1 MTAQRIVFW
10 RHGQTDFNQERRI
23 QGALDIE
30 LNESGIAQ
38 ARRVAPYVAAMNP
51 TRIISSPLV
60 RAVRTAEEVAVL
72 TGVSVETDTRLR
84 ERDFGEFEGLTRE
97 ELLRRFPDEYALWR
111 AGGTP
116 VNLGVET
123 RVSVGE
129 RTRQAIIEAS
139 EQMDGGVL
147 LVVAHGAALS
157 CAVTAMLG
165 MDPDEWSGIAGLD
178 NCHWSLMRP
187 FEQAPYWRLLAHNR
201 VIPTER
207 ESELGVQGMSS
218 MEA

>member
-1 MTAQRIVFW
+1 MTAQRIIFW
-10 RHGQTDFNQERRI
+10 RHGQTDFNQARRV

-30 LNESGIAQ
+30 LNEDGIAQ

-51 TRIISSPLV
+51 TRIISSPLK

-72 TGVSVETDTRLR
+72 TGVPVEIDERLR
-84 ERDFGEFEGLTRE
+84 ERNFGDFEGLTRD
-97 ELLRRFPDEYALWR
+97 ELCERFPEEYALWKS
-111 AGGTP
+111 GGTP
-116 VNLGVET
+116 VIRGVET
-123 RVSVGE
+123 RSSVGE
-129 RTRQAIIEAS
+129 RTSQAILETS
-139 EQMDGGVL
+139 EQMDGGIL

-157 CAVTAMLG
+157 CAMTAILG
-165 MDPDEWSGIAGLD
+165 MDSDKWSGIAGLD

-187 FEQAPYWRLLAHNR
+187 FEQAPFWRLLAHNR
-201 VIPTER
+201 VIPTEC

>member
-1 MTAQRIVFW
+1 MTAQRIIFW
-10 RHGQTDFNQERRI
+10 RHGQTDFNQERRV

-60 RAVRTAEEVAVL
+60 RAVRTAEEVTVL
-72 TGVSVETDTRLR
+72 TGVPVETDIRLR

-97 ELLRRFPDEYALWR
+97 ELLMRFPDEYALWR
-111 AGGTP
+111 SGGTP

-123 RVSVGE
+123 RTSVGE
-129 RTRQAIIEAS
+129 RTCQAIIEAS
-139 EQMDGGVL
+139 EQMDSGVL

-165 MDPDEWSGIAGLD
+165 MDCDAWSGVAGLD

-187 FEQAPYWRLLAHNR
+187 FEQAPFWRLLAHNR

>member
-1 MTAQRIVFW
+1 MTAQRIIFW
-10 RHGQTDFNQERRI
+10 RHGQTDYNQARRV

-30 LNESGIAQ
+30 LNEDGIAQ
-38 ARRVAPYVAAMNP
+38 AHRVAPYVAAMNP
-51 TRIISSPLV
+51 IRIISSPLK
-60 RAVRTAEEVAVL
+60 RAVRTAEEVATL
-72 TGVSVETDTRLR
+72 TGLVVETDERLR
-84 ERDFGEFEGLTRE
+84 ERNFGDFEGLTRD
-97 ELLRRFPDEYALWR
+97 ELCERFPKDYALWKS
-111 AGGTP
+111 GGTP
-116 VNLGVET
+116 VERGVET
-123 RVSVGE
+123 RTSVGG
-129 RTRQAIIEAS
+129 RTSQAIIEAC

-165 MDPDEWSGIAGLD
+165 MDADAWSGIAGLD
-178 NCHWSLMRP
+178 NCHWSLMRS
-187 FEQAPYWRLLAHNR
+187 FEQPPFWRLLAHNR